1 MTNQDYSEQLQEL
14 MQRAGLSSFRELSRQ
29 AGVSRWQVQQLRV
42 GQLLQMRLENLQK
55 LSQALQV
62 TLSEL
67 LVIFGS
73 QDEQDST
80 QAETAS
86 LREEY
91 DRLQTQLQEQRESL
105 MQEFQRSS
113 LDTIEFWLKQWPK
126 AVYAAQQNPNLPASN
141 IVSLASPIE
150 QLLQQWGVEA
160 IAPVGS
166 EVPYDPRWHQ
176 LRQGTARPGDSVRV
190 IGPGYSYADRLLYR
204 AEVNP
209 IEV

>member
-42 GQLLQMRLENLQK
+42 GQVLQMRLENLQK

-62 TLSEL
+62 TLTEL
-67 LVIFGS
+67 LAIFGAL
-73 QDEQDST
+73 DEQDST
-80 QAETAS
+80 QKEMES

-91 DRLQTQLQEQRESL
+91 DRLKAQLQEQHESL
-105 MQEFQRSS
+105 MQEFQCSS
-113 LDTIEFWLKQWPK
+113 LETIESWLRQWPK
-126 AVYAAQQNPNLPASN
+126 AVYAARQNPNLPASK

-166 EVPYDPRWHQ
+166 EVPYDPRWHK

-190 IGPGYSYADRLLYR
+190 IGHGYSHADRLIYR